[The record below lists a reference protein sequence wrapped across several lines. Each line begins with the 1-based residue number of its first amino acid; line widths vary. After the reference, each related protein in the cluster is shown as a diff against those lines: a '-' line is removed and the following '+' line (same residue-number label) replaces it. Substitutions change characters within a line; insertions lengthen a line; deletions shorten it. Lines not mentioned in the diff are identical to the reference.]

1 MSVRTTMK
9 DRTVRAREVLARC
22 DALAN
27 FSEDA
32 NSLRRT
38 FLSPPMHNCH
48 AAVAG
53 WLKPLGVSTKIDA
66 AGNIRGVY
74 PGMDSASSRILIGS
88 HLDTVPNAGK
98 YDGILGVVLAIAL
111 LEELEGKRFP
121 FAIEVIG
128 FSEEEGVRFGV
139 PFLGSRAL
147 TRRVDEELLGRRDR
161 NGISVREAIQQF
173 GLDERRISEAAL
185 ADDVL
190 SYLEFHIEQGP
201 VLEKLGRQLGVV
213 ETLVGQTR
221 LALRFLGRAN
231 HSGTT
236 PMDAR
241 RDALAAAAEW
251 IVAAESYALKTHELV
266 ATIGSIE
273 AKPGAT
279 NVIPG
284 EVRLSL
290 DIRHRSDEVRA
301 RAVRELTE
309 FAEAIARKRGLCSQW
324 NSLLEQNAVH
334 LDDFLAGQIEVA
346 IRSSGCEPH
355 RMTSG
360 AGHDAMILAEKVPA
374 AMIFLRSPS
383 GISHDPA
390 ESVLP
395 EDVEKAI
402 EAGVRLLGGLAS
414 SQEFLGRKNRA

>member
-1 MSVRTTMK
+1 MSVPTTKERTA
-9 DRTVRAREVLARC
+9 RAREVLARC
-22 DALAN
+22 DALAK
-27 FSEDA
+27 FSEDT

-48 AAVAG
+48 TAVAG
-53 WLKPLGVSTKIDA
+53 WLKPLGVSPKIDA
-66 AGNIRGVY
+66 AGNIRGIY
-74 PGMDSASSRILIGS
+74 PRSDLTSPRILIGS

-98 YDGILGVVLAIAL
+98 YDGILGVVLAIAM
-111 LEELEGKRFP
+111 LEELEGKRLP

-139 PFLGSRAL
+139 PFIGSRAL
-147 TRRVDEELLGRRDR
+147 TGQVDEELLGRRDR

-173 GLDERRISEAAL
+173 GLDDHRIGQAAL

-190 SYLEFHIEQGP
+190 GYLEFHIEQGP

-213 ETLVGQTR
+213 EALVGQTR

-241 RDALAAAAEW
+241 RDALAGAAEW
-251 IVAAESYALKTHELV
+251 VIAVETYAKKTSELV
-266 ATIGSIE
+266 ATVGSIE

-290 DIRHRSDEVRA
+290 DVRHRSDEVRT

-309 FAEAIARKRGLCSQW
+309 LAETIARKRGLCSQW
-324 NSLLEQNAVH
+324 NSMLEQNAVN
-334 LDDFLAGQIEVA
+334 LDEFLRSQIESA

-360 AGHDAMILAEKVPA
+360 AGHDAMILAERVPA
-374 AMIFLRSPS
+374 AMIFLRSPG

-390 ESVLP
+390 ESVLL

-402 EAGVRLLGGLAS
+402 EAGVRLLDQLAS

>member
-1 MSVRTTMK
+1 MSVPTVIK
-9 DRTVRAREVLARC
+9 DRTARAREVLTRC
-22 DALAN
+22 DALAK

-53 WLKPLGVSTKIDA
+53 WLKPLGVSAKIDA
-66 AGNIRGVY
+66 VGNIRGVY
-74 PGMDSASSRILIGS
+74 PGINSASPCILIGS

-111 LEELEGKRFP
+111 LEELESRRLP

-128 FSEEEGVRFGV
+128 FSEEEGVRFGM
-139 PFLGSRAL
+139 PFIGSRAL
-147 TRRVDEELLGRRDR
+147 TGRVDEELLGLRDR

-173 GLDERRISEAAL
+173 GLDDRRMSEAAL
-185 ADDVL
+185 SNDVL
-190 SYLEFHIEQGP
+190 GYLEFHIEQGP
-201 VLEKLGRQLGVV
+201 VLEKLQRQLAVV
-213 ETLVGQTR
+213 EALVGQTR

-236 PMDAR
+236 PMDGR

-251 IVAAESYALKTHELV
+251 MVAVESYALRTPELV
-266 ATIGSIE
+266 ATVGSIE

-284 EVRLSL
+284 EVRISL
-290 DIRHRSDEVRA
+290 DVRHRSDEVRT

-309 FAEAIARKRGLCSQW
+309 LAEGIARKRGLCSQW
-324 NSLLEQNAVH
+324 NSLLEQNAVN
-334 LDDFLAGQIEVA
+334 LDEFLAGQIESA
-346 IRSSGCEPH
+346 IRRSGCEPH
-355 RMTSG
+355 KMTSG
-360 AGHDAMILAEKVPA
+360 AGHDAMILAERIPS
-374 AMIFLRSPS
+374 AMIFLRSPG

-390 ESVLP
+390 ESVLL

-402 EAGVRLLGGLAS
+402 GAGVLLLDQLAS
-414 SQEFLGRKNRA
+414 SREFLGRKNRA